1 MTPVSAL
8 VCLRPH
14 VVALSM
20 SMDLVGLYK
29 AMSEA
34 DTIKPAIYDLLA
46 RGVANGDLKPDAPVD
61 ELARLYFSIIK
72 GRDLVKTVRREDDI
86 MLRPREGEEEDV
98 SRYREGDLFGFGVD
112 PDGPL
117 LALTEVSLDVN
128 GRFPPEVRLTT
139 PKDFHAE
146 VQAVRR

>member
-1 MTPVSAL
+1 M
-8 VCLRPH
+8 C
-14 VVALSM
+14 
-20 SMDLVGLYK
+20 
-29 AMSEA
+29 EA
-34 DTIKPAIYDLLA
+34 DNIQPAIYDLLA
-46 RGVANGDLKPDAPVD
+46 RSVANGDLTPNAPVD

-72 GRDLVKTVRREDDI
+72 EWDLVKTVRREDDI

-128 GRFPPEVRLTT
+128 GHFPPEVDLTT
-139 PKDFHAE
+139 PVDFHAE